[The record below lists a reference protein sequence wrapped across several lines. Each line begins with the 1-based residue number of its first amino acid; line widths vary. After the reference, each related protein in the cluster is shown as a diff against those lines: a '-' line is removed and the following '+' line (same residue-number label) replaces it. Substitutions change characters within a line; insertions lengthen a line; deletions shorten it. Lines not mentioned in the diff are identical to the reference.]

1 MLSCTV
7 AALSVLPRVL
17 LASMTTSGSNRDS
30 NYQLICS
37 LSIRTD
43 KINVIES
50 LYWLIHIYWFN
61 YQPLVLLRTDV
72 VLEY

>member
-43 KINVIES
+43 KINVLES
-50 LYWLIHIYWFN
+50 PYWLIQIYWFN